1 MIARP
6 LPSDVSAERAL
17 LGAAMQ
23 WPDRVLAEVGGLGLR
38 AWHFYRPEHQQ
49 LFGLLLQMERDGE
62 SIDLV
67 TVPSKIA
74 RSGRAADYGGIE
86 YVVELPDHVP
96 SSASVGHYAR
106 GVIDDERRRTLIDA
120 VDTVRAKALEGRDD
134 PNQVAD
140 IAIGKL
146 LAGHDGGQSGGW
158 IAVTDTL
165 DVVVEDAREA
175 ILNPEARDSGRSTGF
190 RDLDAKL
197 GGLYPGDLV
206 IIAGRPAMGK
216 SALAV
221 QIAENS
227 AKSGPVGIFSL
238 EMPRIDLA
246 RRLVCKRARIN
257 VQRLRCNG
265 LNEIEFGR
273 LELAVKGL
281 ASNLYVDDEAAL
293 TVGEIAARA
302 RRLARAQG
310 PLSLLVIDYLQI
322 MGEELGGHSSRER
335 EVAHMS
341 KSAKKI
347 AKDLGCPVV
356 LLSQLNRAVEGRKD
370 KRPIMSDLRESGAVE
385 QDADVIV
392 FCFRPEYYWPD
403 ELRYRQ
409 HAELIVAKQRNGP
422 TGSVDLVFEG
432 EFTHFRDQTGAE
444 MAREGRTI

>member
-1 MIARP
+1 
-6 LPSDVSAERAL
+6 
-17 LGAAMQ
+17 MQ
-23 WPDRVLAEVGGLGLR
+23 WPDRVLAELGGLGLR
-38 AWHFYRPEHQQ
+38 AWHFYRPAHQQ
-49 LFGLLLQMERDGE
+49 LFGLLLEMERAGE
-62 SIDLV
+62 AIDLV
-67 TVPSKIA
+67 TVPNKIA
-74 RSGRAADYGGIE
+74 RSGRAGDYGGIE

-120 VDTVRAKALEGRDD
+120 VDTVRARALDGRED

-140 IAIGKL
+140 VAIGKL
-146 LAGHDGGQSGGW
+146 LAGHDGGSHAGW
-158 IAVTDTL
+158 VSVADTL
-165 DVVVEDAREA
+165 QVVVEDAREA
-175 ILNPEARDSGRSTGF
+175 ILNPEARKSGQSTGF
-190 RDLDAKL
+190 RDLDVKL
-197 GGLYPGDLV
+197 GGLYPGDL
-206 IIAGRPAMGK
+206 IILAGRPAMGK

-221 QIAENS
+221 QIAEH
-227 AKSGPVGIFSL
+227 AAESGPVGVFSL
-238 EMPRIDLA
+238 EMPKIDLA
-246 RRLVCKRARIN
+246 RRLVCKRAKIN
-257 VQRLRCNG
+257 VQRLRRND
-265 LNEIEFGR
+265 LTETEFGR
-273 LELAVKGL
+273 LARSVDGL
-281 ASNLYVDDEAAL
+281 ARSLWVDDQAAL
-293 TVGEIAARA
+293 TVGEVAARA
-302 RRLARAQG
+302 RRLERAQG
-310 PLSLLVIDYLQI
+310 PLALLVIDYLQI

-341 KSAKKI
+341 KSAKKL
-347 AKDLGCPVV
+347 AKDLACPVV

-403 ELRYRQ
+403 EPRYRR